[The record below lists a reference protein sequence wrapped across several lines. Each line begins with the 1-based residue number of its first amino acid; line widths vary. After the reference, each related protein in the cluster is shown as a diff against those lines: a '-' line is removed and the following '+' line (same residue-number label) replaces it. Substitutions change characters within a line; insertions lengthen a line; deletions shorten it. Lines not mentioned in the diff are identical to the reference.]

1 MMIIAIIHV
10 IVVIMEMKYQMKINI
25 IVLNV
30 QMGLIRI
37 KKNEVYCKI
46 EENQNK
52 WNCITLGDLVG
63 DKE

>member
-1 MMIIAIIHV
+1 
-10 IVVIMEMKYQMKINI
+10 MKYLRDKKFMELITILVLLIGICI
-25 IVLNV
+25 II
-30 QMGLIRI
+30 LIRI
-37 KKNEVYCKI
+37 KDVEEYCKI

>member
-1 MMIIAIIHV
+1 
-10 IVVIMEMKYQMKINI
+10 MKHLRNADFIENI
-25 IVLNV
+25 TILIFILGICF
-30 QMGLIRI
+30 MGLIRI